1 MQNRLLKSS
10 IKALRF
16 KNREVIVAFK
26 NIFICFAVETIR
38 LYQNMIFF
46 ALIYNFCKEQGLRLG
61 PNFRSPDS

>member
-38 LYQNMIFF
+38 LYQNI
-46 ALIYNFCKEQGLRLG
+46 
-61 PNFRSPDS
+61 